1 MAEYICVLFVT
12 ALLIGFVLGRWR
24 VKDYVGDVIV
34 SDDSETCTFSL
45 DIPADEIPQYSE
57 MTFRVVKK
65 GASQHG

>member
-12 ALLIGFVLGRWR
+12 VLVIGFILGRYR
-24 VKDYVGDVIV
+24 VKHYVGDVIV
-34 SDDSETCTFSL
+34 SEDSETCTFSL

-65 GASQHG
+65 GSS